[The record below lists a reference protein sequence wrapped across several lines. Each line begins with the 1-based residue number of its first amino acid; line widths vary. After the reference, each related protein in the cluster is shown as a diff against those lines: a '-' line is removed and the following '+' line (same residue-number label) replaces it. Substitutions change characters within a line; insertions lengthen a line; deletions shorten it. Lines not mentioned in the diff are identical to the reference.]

1 MEVLF
6 WTCLN
11 TSTSILTGFVHFF
24 PIFFP
29 QIRTVPRLAYLG
41 AMGVFTAGSAMMG
54 RLRWEVALQSIQNAH
69 GMVENFIHLLRDVTF
84 EKTIFWL
91 SVHLR
96 TILFGCVML
105 CLTDFLG
112 DYVVRTTIERWCV
125 RPILAKKKWDFNVTW
140 FRWQSTRR
148 GLRHPKTWHSLEN
161 LPSGKLT

>member
-84 EKTIFWL
+84 EKTIFLIVGTFKNYLVWL
-91 SVHLR
+91 CH
-96 TILFGCVML
+96 
-105 CLTDFLG
+105 
-112 DYVVRTTIERWCV
+112 VVS
-125 RPILAKKKWDFNVTW
+125 DW
-140 FRWQSTRR
+140 FSW
-148 GLRHPKTWHSLEN
+148 GLRSTDHHRTLVRSAHFGQKKMGLHRDLVPLAINKTRIETPKDMAFI
-161 LPSGKLT
+161 GKFTLW

>member
-84 EKTIFWL
+84 EKTIFLIVGTFKNYLVWL
-91 SVHLR
+91 CH
-96 TILFGCVML
+96 
-105 CLTDFLG
+105 
-112 DYVVRTTIERWCV
+112 VVS
-125 RPILAKKKWDFNVTW
+125 DW
-140 FRWQSTRR
+140 FSW
-148 GLRHPKTWHSLEN
+148 GLRSTDHHRTLVRSAHF
-161 LPSGKLT
+161 GKKNGTSPWLGSAGNQQDEDWDTQRHGIHWKIYPLVN